1 MSIQNIGMKAY
12 SEALN
17 NFVSAGKKTQK
28 SPVSEEKTAISFM
41 ETVENSVKQVNHLQE
56 NKANMVKSFASGEQQ
71 NVHELM
77 ISLQKA
83 SVAMNLTSAVRN
95 KVLHAYNEI
104 SKMQF

>member
-17 NFVSAGKKTQK
+17 SFASGSKKVQQSTA
-28 SPVSEEKTAISFM
+28 SEEKTTTSFID
-41 ETVENSVKQVNHLQE
+41 TVEASVKKVNDMQQDKSVMIE
-56 NKANMVKSFASGEQQ
+56 SFASGEQQ

-77 ISLQKA
+77 ITLQKA

-95 KVLHAYNEI
+95 KVLNAYNEI

>member
-1 MSIQNIGMKAY
+1 MSIQNVGMKAY

-28 SPVSEEKTAISFM
+28 SPVSEEKTATSFM
-41 ETVENSVKQVNHLQE
+41 ETIESSVKKVNDLQE
-56 NKANMVKSFASGEQQ
+56 SKAGMIESFASGEQQ

-95 KVLHAYNEI
+95 KVLTAYKEI